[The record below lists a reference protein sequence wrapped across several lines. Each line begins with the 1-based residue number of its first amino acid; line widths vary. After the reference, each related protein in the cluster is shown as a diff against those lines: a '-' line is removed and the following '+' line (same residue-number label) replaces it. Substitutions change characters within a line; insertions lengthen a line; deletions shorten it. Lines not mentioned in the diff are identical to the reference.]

1 MTDVHAGR
9 PFDKYERFGAYH
21 WREIDVRP
29 TRHNAVLSGRYQVLL
44 GAMHSR
50 PRRVLDIGCG
60 DGTLT
65 YELSARAGHVCGID
79 DSLLPLQLAHAEFD
93 RRRPISRPLLARAD
107 ARRLPFPDDA
117 FDCVVLADVIEHI
130 DFPDAVMEE
139 ALRVLRRGGQILV
152 TTPRRS
158 TDAAQHEYHCH
169 EYTGHELKDLLAR
182 WFSAVDVKGFRPVQR
197 SRLYERRILGRKF
210 FRIAM
215 NCCSVLGWNPLAKS
229 GALGDEAGF
238 ADLCATGR
246 KA

>member
-1 MTDVHAGR
+1 MTDAPISR

-21 WREIDVRP
+21 WREIENSP
-29 TRHNAVLSGRYQVLL
+29 ARHNAVLAGRYQVLL
-44 GAMHSR
+44 AAIDPAMQ
-50 PRRVLDIGCG
+50 RVLDIGCG

-65 YELSARAGHVCGID
+65 FELSAKATHVWGID
-79 DSLLPLQLAHAEFD
+79 DSLLPLRLAREQFN
-93 RRRPISRPLLARAD
+93 RRRGAPYPQLARAD
-107 ARRLPFPDDA
+107 ARRLPFPNGS

-130 DFPDAVMEE
+130 DAPRVVMEE

-158 TDAAQHEYHCH
+158 DQEGAHEYHCR
-169 EYTGHELKDLLAR
+169 EYTGPELHDMLR
-182 WFSAVDVKGFRPVQR
+182 EQFSAVDVKGFRPVRR
-197 SRLYERRILGRKF
+197 SRLYERKILGRKL

-229 GALGDEAGF
+229 GSLAEESGY